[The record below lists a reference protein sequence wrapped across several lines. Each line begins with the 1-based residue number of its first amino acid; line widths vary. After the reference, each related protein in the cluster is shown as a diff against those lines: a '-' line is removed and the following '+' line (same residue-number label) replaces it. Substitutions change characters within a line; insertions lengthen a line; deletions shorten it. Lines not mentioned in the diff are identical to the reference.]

1 MKHIKHLLLVA
12 LALAI
17 FTPSSQAAWKHSGL
31 SGYGH
36 KGVSGG
42 HAGTSGRRSH

>member
-1 MKHIKHLLLVA
+1 MKHTTHILLSL

-36 KGVSGG
+36 KETSGG
-42 HAGTSGRRSH
+42 YAGTSGRRHH